1 MALSS
6 RPDRKSLSTVARDR
20 NGVLHGSTDD
30 ADKNVTKRQL
40 VQAVAERTGLGKY
53 EVQRMFEALMDQV
66 TEEIGRGR
74 RIEIRDFGVYE
85 VKVRSGRTAQ
95 NPKTLEPVP
104 VPPKCMVRFK
114 PGKSMR
120 QALDE
125 LCKHVSLEES
135 VSRRQETASSNGMP
149 LVEVAGVGSMAQ
161 GRH

>member
-1 MALSS
+1 
-6 RPDRKSLSTVARDR
+6 
-20 NGVLHGSTDD
+20 
-30 ADKNVTKRQL
+30 
-40 VQAVAERTGLGKY
+40 
-53 EVQRMFEALMDQV
+53 MFEALMDQV

-120 QALDE
+120 QALDD

-135 VSRRQETASSNGMP
+135 VSRRRGDRVIEWHAFGRGCWGW
-149 LVEVAGVGSMAQ
+149 LDGS
-161 GRH
+161 R